1 MISGGICYKFIFHE
15 SVKDQ
20 DKRKVKKDDHKYI
33 DKDNHHT
40 EVNTFFMIY
49 KKIDLK
55 IKIKLLDCL
64 YRKVLIIVVKSKEL

>member
-40 EVNTFFMIY
+40 EVNTVFMIY
-49 KKIDLK
+49 
-55 IKIKLLDCL
+55 
-64 YRKVLIIVVKSKEL
+64 